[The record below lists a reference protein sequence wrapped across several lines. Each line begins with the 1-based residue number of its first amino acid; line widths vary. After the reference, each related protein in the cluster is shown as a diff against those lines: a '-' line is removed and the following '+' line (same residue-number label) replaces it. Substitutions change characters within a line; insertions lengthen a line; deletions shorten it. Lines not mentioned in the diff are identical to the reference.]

1 MPLTCVAICHMCR
14 LKTRLRPGAAGGVF
28 DAGHDVPFVTGL
40 HSNITYCYRPVVH
53 PVPLMPTPC
62 ANAPGDPQHRTP
74 CPGCTSRRSDP
85 SQASHASE
93 DVHARRSCKTRG
105 APSAPPVHFDA
116 RLLERYDVNGPRY
129 TSYPSALQFRDD
141 FGADDYARAAAQ
153 SKRTGKPISLYLHV
167 PFCDTV
173 CFYCACTKIVTN
185 NRAHADAYVARL
197 HAEIAR
203 QASLLGAGRTLAQMH
218 WGGGTPTFLTLEQI
232 ASLIDAISRQF
243 VMTHDDSAE
252 YAVEIDPRSA
262 GPASIRALR
271 ALGFNRLSIGVQDFD
286 PRVQEAI
293 HRVQPRALVEAAL
306 DAARGC
312 GFKSVNFDLIYG
324 LPHQT
329 AESFSRTLDA
339 VIDMAPER
347 LSVFS
352 YAHLPEQF
360 KMQRCLPDALP
371 DGPQKLALLQTII
384 ARLSAAGYVYIGM
397 DHFARPDDELA
408 LAQTA
413 GTLHRNFQGYST
425 RADCDLV
432 GIGMSAIGRIG
443 DSYAQNAKTLKT
455 YYDAID
461 AGGLAIARGVQLDE
475 DDRVR
480 RGVISRLMCHMSLDF
495 GAIEREYGVDFVS
508 YFASE
513 LGTLTDLAADGLVA
527 VDARGIRVLPAGRLL
542 VRVVAQVFD
551 GYRRNATNARCAKV
565 M

>member
-1 MPLTCVAICHMCR
+1 MNPLSV
-14 LKTRLRPGAAGGVF
+14 L
-28 DAGHDVPFVTGL
+28 
-40 HSNITYCYRPVVH
+40 
-53 PVPLMPTPC
+53 PTPC
-62 ANAPGDPQHRTP
+62 ANAPASSESHTGSP
-74 CPGCTSRRSDP
+74 CPGCAKRALDEGHGHSRCASRS
-85 SQASHASE
+85 AERTVA
-93 DVHARRSCKTRG
+93 
-105 APSAPPVHFDA
+105 APVAAPRVPLHFDA
-116 RLLERYDVNGPRY
+116 ELLGRYDVNGPRY
-129 TSYPSALQFRDD
+129 TSYPTALQFRDD
-141 FGADDYARAAAQ
+141 FGAGDYVRAAAQ
-153 SKRTGKPISLYLHV
+153 SKRTGKPLSLYVHV

-185 NRAHADAYVARL
+185 NRAHANAYVERL
-197 HAEIAR
+197 HVEIAR
-203 QASLLGAGRTLAQMH
+203 QASLLGAGRSLAQMH
-218 WGGGTPTFLTLEQI
+218 WGGGTPTFLSLEQI
-232 ASLIDAISRQF
+232 ASLVDAIGRHF

-252 YAVEIDPRSA
+252 YAIEIDPRSA

-306 DAARGC
+306 DAARSC
-312 GFKSVNFDLIYG
+312 GFRSVNFDLIYG

-329 AESFSRTLDA
+329 PASFSNTLDA
-339 VIDMAPER
+339 VIEMAPER

-352 YAHLPEQF
+352 YAHLPQQF

-384 ARLSAAGYVYIGM
+384 ARLSDAGYVYIGM

-408 LAQTA
+408 RAQAA

-425 RADCDLV
+425 RADCDLIGV
-432 GIGMSAIGRIG
+432 GMSAIGRVG
-443 DSYAQNAKTLKT
+443 DSYAQNAKTLQS

-461 AGGLAIARGVQLDE
+461 AGGLAISRGVRLDE
-475 DDRVR
+475 DDHLR
-480 RGVISRLMCHMSLDF
+480 RDVISRLMCRMSLDF
-495 GAIEREYGVDFVS
+495 ATIEQAYGIDFAS

-513 LGTLTDLAADGLVA
+513 LGELADLAADALVA
-527 VDARGIRVLPAGRLL
+527 IDTQGLRILPAGRLL

-551 GYRRNATNARCAKV
+551 RYRRSEANSQCAKV

>member
-1 MPLTCVAICHMCR
+1 MNPLPI
-14 LKTRLRPGAAGGVF
+14 L
-28 DAGHDVPFVTGL
+28 
-40 HSNITYCYRPVVH
+40 S
-53 PVPLMPTPC
+53 TPC
-62 ANAPGDPQHRTP
+62 ASSPDDPHASKP
-74 CPGCTSRRSDP
+74 CPGCTSRNLGEDP
-85 SQASHASE
+85 GHSRCQSRAAASS
-93 DVHARRSCKTRG
+93 RT
-105 APSAPPVHFDA
+105 APSSLASASPVQFDA
-116 RLLERYDVNGPRY
+116 RLLGRYDVNGPRY
-129 TSYPSALQFRDD
+129 TSYPTALQFHDD
-141 FGADDYARAAAQ
+141 FGVGDYARAAAQ
-153 SKRTGKPISLYLHV
+153 SKRTGKPVSLYLHV

-185 NRAHADAYVARL
+185 NRSHAEAYVARL
-197 HAEIAR
+197 HAELAR

-218 WGGGTPTFLTLEQI
+218 WGGGTPTFLSLEQI
-232 ASLIDAISRQF
+232 ASLVDAISRHF
-243 VMTHDDSAE
+243 VMTPDDSAE
-252 YAVEIDPRSA
+252 YAIEIDPRSA

-293 HRVQPRALVEAAL
+293 HRVQPRALVEATL
-306 DAARGC
+306 DAARSC

-329 AESFSRTLDA
+329 TASFSNTLDA
-339 VIDMAPER
+339 VIEMAPER

-371 DGPQKLALLQTII
+371 DGPEKLALLQTII
-384 ARLSAAGYVYIGM
+384 ARLTAAGYVYIGM

-408 LAQTA
+408 LAQAA

-425 RADCDLV
+425 RADCDLIGV
-432 GIGMSAIGRIG
+432 GMSAIGRVG

-461 AGGLAIARGVQLDE
+461 AGGLAIARGVQLDR
-475 DDRVR
+475 DDHIR
-480 RGVISRLMCHMSLDF
+480 RDVISRLMCHMALDF
-495 GAIEREYGVDFVS
+495 SAIEDAHDIDFVA

-513 LGTLTDLAADGLVA
+513 LGELADLAADGLVA
-527 VDARGIRVLPAGRLL
+527 IDAHGLRVLPAGRLL

-551 GYRRNATNARCAKV
+551 GYRRSAANARCAKV

>member
-1 MPLTCVAICHMCR
+1 M
-14 LKTRLRPGAAGGVF
+14 
-28 DAGHDVPFVTGL
+28 
-40 HSNITYCYRPVVH
+40 HSIPI
-53 PVPLMPTPC
+53 LSTPC
-62 ANAPGDPQHRTP
+62 ANAPDDPQAGKP
-74 CPGCTSRRSDP
+74 CPGCTSHGSGK
-85 SQASHASE
+85 AKHAHGTSTCQ
-93 DVHARRSCKTRG
+93 SRG
-105 APSAPPVHFDA
+105 ASPAPIQFDA
-116 RLLERYDVNGPRY
+116 RLLGRYDVNGPRY
-129 TSYPSALQFRDD
+129 TSYPTALQFRDD
-141 FGADDYARAAAQ
+141 FGASDYARAAAQ

-197 HAEIAR
+197 HTEIAR

-218 WGGGTPTFLTLEQI
+218 WGGGTPTFLSLEQI
-232 ASLIDAISRQF
+232 ASLIDAIDRQF
-243 VMTHDDSAE
+243 VMVHDDSAE
-252 YAVEIDPRSA
+252 YSIEIDPRSA

-293 HRVQPRALVEAAL
+293 HRVQPRALVEATL
-306 DAARGC
+306 EAAREC

-329 AESFSRTLDA
+329 TASFSNTLDA
-339 VIDMAPER
+339 VIEMAPER

-352 YAHLPEQF
+352 YAHLPQQF
-360 KMQRCLPDALP
+360 KMQRCLPDSLP

-384 ARLSAAGYVYIGM
+384 ARLTDAGYVYIGM

-408 LAQTA
+408 LAQAA

-432 GIGMSAIGRIG
+432 GVGMSAIGRIG
-443 DSYAQNAKTLKT
+443 DSYAQNAKTLKA
-455 YYDAID
+455 YYEAID
-461 AGGLAIARGVQLDE
+461 AGALAIARGVQLDE
-475 DDRVR
+475 DDHVR
-480 RGVISRLMCHMSLDF
+480 RDVISRLMCHMSLDF
-495 GAIEREYGVDFVS
+495 GAVGQAHGIDFVS
-508 YFASE
+508 YFADE
-513 LGTLTDLAADGLVA
+513 LGELVDLADDGLVA
-527 VDARGIRVLPAGRLL
+527 VDAQGLRVLPAGRLL

-551 GYRRNATNARCAKV
+551 RYRRSAANARCAKV